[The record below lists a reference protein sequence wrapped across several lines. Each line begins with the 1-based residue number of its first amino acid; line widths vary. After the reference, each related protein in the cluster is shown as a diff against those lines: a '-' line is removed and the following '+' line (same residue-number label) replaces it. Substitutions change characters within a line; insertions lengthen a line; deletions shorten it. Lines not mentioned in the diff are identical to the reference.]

1 MNHYMLAQ
9 KGEIL
14 GPYSK
19 EELLAMWKRRRMS
32 RKSMVCQDGTEDWM
46 AGRLFIRGILTER
59 RHGSHSASAMPAPSA
74 APAMEDGQ
82 KGSAAGV
89 CFAAVLLLGAV
100 MHFAVPGGKMGLLI
114 TLLLGALIG
123 LLGLVLL
130 AQAAFLRGLATIAF
144 VLFSAWGVVSRV
156 RAERSA
162 KGAEDAHTTMDRM
175 LKGY

>member
-1 MNHYMLAQ
+1 
-9 KGEIL
+9 
-14 GPYSK
+14 
-19 EELLAMWKRRRMS
+19 
-32 RKSMVCQDGTEDWM
+32 
-46 AGRLFIRGILTER
+46 
-59 RHGSHSASAMPAPSA
+59 
-74 APAMEDGQ
+74 
-82 KGSAAGV
+82 
-89 CFAAVLLLGAV
+89 
-100 MHFAVPGGKMGLLI
+100 MHFAVPGGKIGLLI

-162 KGAEDAHTTMDRM
+162 KGSEDAHTTMDRM